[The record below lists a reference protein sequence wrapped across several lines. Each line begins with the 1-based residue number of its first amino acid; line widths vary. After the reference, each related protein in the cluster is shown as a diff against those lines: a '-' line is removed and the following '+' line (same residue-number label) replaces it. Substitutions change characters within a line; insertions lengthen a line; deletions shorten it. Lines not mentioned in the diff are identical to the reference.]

1 MPERH
6 ALTLSLTYKQ
16 VAILRQAVFDFADGQ
31 YESRM
36 RRLRQGHNDATRP
49 NAMELAAEELSRLI
63 TEATDVAM
71 TPEVSHV
78 PSM

>member
-6 ALTLSLTYKQ
+6 TLTLSLTYKQ
-16 VAILRQAVFDFADGQ
+16 VAILRQAVFDFADAQ
-31 YESRM
+31 YERRM
-36 RRLRQGHNDATRP
+36 RWMHSDPAGTLPSAV
-49 NAMELAAEELSRLI
+49 EVAAEELARLI

-78 PSM
+78 PNV

>member
-1 MPERH
+1 
-6 ALTLSLTYKQ
+6 
-16 VAILRQAVFDFADGQ
+16 
-31 YESRM
+31 
-36 RRLRQGHNDATRP
+36 
-49 NAMELAAEELSRLI
+49 MELAAEELARLI

>member
-16 VAILRQAVFDFADGQ
+16 VAILRQAVFDFADHE
-31 YESRM
+31 YEKRM
-36 RRLRQGHNDATRP
+36 RRLRSDPTATMRS
-49 NAMELAAEELSRLI
+49 AVEVAAEELASLI

-78 PSM
+78 PNV